1 MNKQN
6 CQNLYGPKS
15 GVQTV
20 KADKS
25 SKSDSPSNSSTK
37 KETRSK
43 RLASRMNG
51 SARANHA
58 TCSQAW
64 DFDTIPQK
72 PVYPDNLPDDNIE
85 AALYLMNKE

>member
-15 GVQTV
+15 
-20 KADKS
+20 
-25 SKSDSPSNSSTK
+25 DSPSNSSTK
-37 KETRSK
+37 KKTRSK
-43 RLASRMNG
+43 RLALRMNG
-51 SARANHA
+51 SARTNH
-58 TCSQAW
+58 TTHSQAW